1 MGDRELWLFIDF
13 GSTFTKVVAID
24 PATETIRARVQ
35 APTTVSTDITEGL
48 GAALRLLER
57 EVGAG
62 ATYARKL
69 ACSSAAGGLRMV
81 TVGLVPDLT
90 SEAAR
95 LAALGAGAKVVGT
108 FSYKLPASDLARIK
122 DLSPDLILLAGGT
135 DGGNEEVILQN
146 ARGLAALDLAAPL
159 IVAGN
164 RVVADEA
171 AAILRAGGKEPV
183 VADNVMPEFGR
194 LSVEPVRERIREIF
208 ITHIVK
214 AKGLQAAESFVEG
227 ILMPTPNAVLNA
239 AVLLADGFPGEPG
252 LGELVVLDVGGAT
265 TDVHSVARGTPTDA
279 GAVVKGLH
287 EPYAKRTVEGDL
299 GVRSNLWNVV
309 EAMGAQA
316 PPADPE
322 ISPHAFRAIL
332 ERFARDVTTTPESA
346 EEAAVD
352 AALAGVAVGQAMRRH
367 AGSLEVFYS
376 PQGPLSVVRGKDLR
390 GVNVILGTGGPLV
403 FSPRRE
409 AILRQACYDP
419 AERASLRPVDPRLYI
434 DSEYAMFA
442 FGLLGEVDAKMA
454 VRMLKRY
461 CRPMDEGTG
470 NGR

>member
-214 AKGLQAAESFVEG
+214 AKGLQAAERFVEG

-239 AVLLADGFPGEPG
+239 AVLLADGCPGEPG

-265 TDVHSVARGTPTDA
+265 TDVHSVARGAPTDA

-352 AALAGVAVGQAMRRH
+352 AALAGVAAGQAMRRH
-367 AGSLEVFYS
+367 AGSIEVFYS
-376 PQGPLSVVRGKDLR
+376 PQGPLSVIRGKDLR
-390 GVNVILGTGGPLV
+390 GVKLVVGTGGPLV
-403 FSPRRE
+403 FSPFRSRILRE
-409 AILRQACYDP
+409 ALFAP
-419 AERASLRPVDPRLYI
+419 ADRASLRPVDPRLCV
-434 DSEYAMFA
+434 DSEYTMFA
-442 FGLLGEVDAKMA
+442 FGLLGELDSKLA

>member
-1 MGDRELWLFIDF
+1 MGDRDLWLFIDF
-13 GSTFTKVVAID
+13 GSTFTKVVAVD

-35 APTTVSTDITEGL
+35 APTTVATDITEGL
-48 GAALRLLER
+48 GAALRALER

-62 ATYARKL
+62 AAYARKL

-81 TVGLVPDLT
+81 TVGLVPELT

-122 DLSPDLILLAGGT
+122 DLGPDLILLAGGT
-135 DGGNEEVILQN
+135 DGGNEEVILHN
-146 ARGLAALDLAAPL
+146 ARGLAELDLAAPL

-208 ITHIVK
+208 ISHIVK
-214 AKGLQAAESFVEG
+214 AKGLQAAERFVEG
-227 ILMPTPNAVLNA
+227 IVMPTPNAVLNA
-239 AVLLADGFPGEPG
+239 AVLLADGCPGEPG

-265 TDVHSVARGTPTDA
+265 TDVHSVARGAPTDA
-279 GAVVKGLH
+279 GVVVKGLQ

-299 GVRSNLWNVV
+299 GVRYNLWNVV
-309 EAMGAQA
+309 EAMGGA
-316 PPADPE
+316 
-322 ISPHAFRAIL
+322 PHAFRAIA
-332 ERFARDVTTTPESA
+332 ERFARDVATTPQTA

-352 AALAGVAVGQAMRRH
+352 AALATVAVGQAMRRH
-367 AGSLEVFYS
+367 AGSVEVFYS
-376 PQGPLSVVRGKDLR
+376 AQGPISVVRGKDLR
-390 GVNVILGTGGPLV
+390 GVSVILGTGGPLV

-419 AERASLRPVDPRLYI
+419 AEQASLRPVDPRLYI
-434 DSEYAMFA
+434 DSAYTMFA
-442 FGLLGEVDAKMA
+442 FGLLGELDAKLA

-470 NGR
+470 HGR

>member
-1 MGDRELWLFIDF
+1 M
-13 GSTFTKVVAID
+13 
-24 PATETIRARVQ
+24 
-35 APTTVSTDITEGL
+35 APDSPDGL

-57 EVGAG
+57 EVGDGVAY
-62 ATYARKL
+62 TRKL

-108 FSYKLPASDLARIK
+108 FSYKLPASDLVRIR
-122 DLSPDLILLAGGT
+122 DLRPDLILLAGGT
-135 DGGNEEVILQN
+135 DGGNEEVILHN
-146 ARGLAALDLAAPL
+146 ARRLAELDLAAPV

-164 RVVADEA
+164 RVVSDEV

-183 VADNVMPEFGR
+183 VADNVMPEFAQ

-208 ITHIVK
+208 ISHIVK

-239 AVLLADGFPGEPG
+239 AVLLADGCPGEPG

-265 TDVHSVARGTPTDA
+265 TDVHSAARGAPTDA

-299 GVRSNLWNVV
+299 GVRYNLWNVV
-309 EAMGAQA
+309 EAMGGA
-316 PPADPE
+316 PD
-322 ISPHAFRAIL
+322 AFRAIA
-332 ERFARDVTTTPESA
+332 ERFARDVATTPRTA

-352 AALAGVAVGQAMRRH
+352 AALAAVAVGQAMRRH
-367 AGSLEVFYS
+367 AGSIEVFYS
-376 PQGPLSVVRGKDLR
+376 AQGPISVVRGKDLR
-390 GVNVILGTGGPLV
+390 GVNLILGTGGPLV

-419 AERASLRPVDPRLYI
+419 AERASLRPVNPRLYI
-434 DSEYAMFA
+434 DSEYTMFA

-461 CRPMDEGTG
+461 CRPIEEGTSH
-470 NGR
+470 GR